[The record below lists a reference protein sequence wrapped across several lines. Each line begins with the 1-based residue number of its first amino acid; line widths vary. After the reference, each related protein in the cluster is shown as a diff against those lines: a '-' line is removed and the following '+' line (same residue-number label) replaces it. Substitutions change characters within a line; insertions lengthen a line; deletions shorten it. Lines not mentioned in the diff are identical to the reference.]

1 MLEDI
6 VAKLKSMGKI
16 DEHQIKMMEKYGIN
30 VNDIYGVKLP
40 DIRAFAK
47 KIGKDHELAQDLWN
61 LHNRETMILATLIE
75 DKKLVTESQIENWV
89 LQFNSWEIVDQCCIN
104 LIVNLPF
111 ANRKAM
117 EWSEREEEFVKRA
130 GFSLMAVIAV
140 HDKKSADSAFFPF
153 LEQVKKHSSDDR
165 NFVKKSVNW
174 ALRQIGKRNK
184 TLNAK
189 ALVYAREIM
198 KMESKAA
205 QWNAEDAIK
214 ELESDSIQKKLK

>member
-1 MLEDI
+1 
-6 VAKLKSMGKI
+6 MGNI
-16 DEHQIKMMEKYGIN
+16 DEHQIKMLEKYGIN

-47 KIGKDHELAQDLWN
+47 KIGKDHKLAQDLWN

-75 DKKLVTESQIENWV
+75 EKKLVTESQIDQWA

-140 HDKKSADSAFFPF
+140 HDKKSADYAFFPF
-153 LEQVKKHSSDDR
+153 LEQVKKHSNDDR

-205 QWNAEDAIK
+205 QWNAKDAIK